1 MFEKRRIPL
10 CPECGQKFED
20 VFEAVDHLLEDD
32 EEFDPA
38 LILPGGFRLM
48 VGSLIRAFYEH
59 RFSANEVSDIAQDAY
74 GTLFLA
80 ETTPDMI
87 ANTIEDIIVEDTMEN
102 FDNELK
108 KLFKNGA

>member
-1 MFEKRRIPL
+1 MFNKESIPTCPL
-10 CPECGQKFED
+10 CGMKFED
-20 VFEAVDHLLEDD
+20 VFEAVQHMLEDD

-48 VGSLIRAFYEH
+48 VGSLLCAIYEH
-59 RFSANEVSDIAQDAY
+59 RDEPSMISKITQDAY

-80 ETTPDMI
+80 EASPELI
-87 ANTIEDIIVEDTMEN
+87 AEAIEDIIVEDTMEGL
-102 FDNELK
+102 DDELK

>member
-1 MFEKRRIPL
+1 MFEKRRIPK
-10 CPECGQKFED
+10 CPECGQKFTD
-20 VFEAVDHLLEDD
+20 VFEAVDHMLEDD

-48 VGSLIRAFYEH
+48 VGSLIRAFYDN
-59 RFSANEVSDIAQDAY
+59 RFNAECISDIAQDAY

-80 ETTPDMI
+80 ETTPDLI
-87 ANTIEDIIVEDTMEN
+87 SDTIEDIIVEDTMEN